1 MKRISKEIQVALVS
15 LMESGKVG
23 EAIQLGLALG
33 LNDGGMFDVVA
44 ALREVEKAS
53 PNQTLVKMQ
62 EAKTAISLQ
71 TEEKSPTHLTIEEAA
86 AAASLKGNTY
96 DDAYSKITMKMISSM
111 GYGEEVKL
119 NEKYYLYHYC
129 EDDYIGL
136 RHVDF
141 EHEDI
146 YTVQYA
152 ILEDDGKGNCTYDI
166 VMSVEDEE
174 IVELLDKA
182 EAAL

>member
-1 MKRISKEIQVALVS
+1 MKRITKEIQVALVS
-15 LMESGKVG
+15 LMESGNLN
-23 EAIQLGLALG
+23 AAMHLAQQLDLKSI
-33 LNDGGMFDVVA
+33 FQS
-44 ALREVEKAS
+44 LRFVEMAS
-53 PNQTLVKMQ
+53 PNETLMKMQ
-62 EAKTAISLQ
+62 EAKLAISLQ
-71 TEEKSPTHLTIEEAA
+71 TEETKSPTHLTIEEAA

-96 DDAYSKITMKMISSM
+96 DDAYSKITMKMIASL

-129 EDDYIGL
+129 DDDYIGL

-152 ILEDDGKGNCTYDI
+152 ILEDDGKGNCTYEI
-166 VMSVEDEE
+166 CLSVEDEE
-174 IVELLDKA
+174 IVELLEKA

>member
-1 MKRISKEIQVALVS
+1 MKRINPQIQEALVS
-15 LMESGKVG
+15 LMESGNLN
-23 EAIQLGLALG
+23 AAMHLAQQLDLKSI
-33 LNDGGMFDVVA
+33 FQS
-44 ALREVEKAS
+44 LRFVEMAS
-53 PNQTLVKMQ
+53 PNETLMKMQ
-62 EAKTAISLQ
+62 EAKLAISLQ
-71 TEEKSPTHLTIEEAA
+71 TEKTKSPTHLTIEEAA

-96 DDAYSKITMKMISSM
+96 DDAYSKITMKMIACM
-111 GYGEEVKL
+111 DYGEEIKL

-129 EDDYIGL
+129 DDDYIGL

-141 EHEDI
+141 EYEDI

-174 IVELLDKA
+174 IVELLEKA

>member
-1 MKRISKEIQVALVS
+1 MKRINPQIQEALVS
-15 LMESGKVG
+15 LMESGNLN
-23 EAIQLGLALG
+23 AAMHLAQQLDLKSI
-33 LNDGGMFDVVA
+33 FQS
-44 ALREVEKAS
+44 LRFVEMAS
-53 PNQTLVKMQ
+53 PNETLMKMQ
-62 EAKTAISLQ
+62 EAKLAISLQ
-71 TEEKSPTHLTIEEAA
+71 TEETQSPTHLTKEQAAKAA
-86 AAASLKGNTY
+86 ALKGNTY

-119 NEKYYLYHYC
+119 NEKYYLYHYA

-141 EHEDI
+141 DCEDI
-146 YTVQYA
+146 YTVQYE

-166 VMSVEDEE
+166 VISVEEE
-174 IVELLDKA
+174 DIMEFLEKA

>member
-1 MKRISKEIQVALVS
+1 
-15 LMESGKVG
+15 MESGKVG

-96 DDAYSKITMKMISSM
+96 DDAVSKITLEMITSM
-111 GYGEEVKL
+111 DYGDEVKL

-141 EHEDI
+141 DCEDI
-146 YTVQYA
+146 YTVLYA
-152 ILEDDGKGNCTYDI
+152 ITEDDGKGNCKYEI
-166 VMSVEDEE
+166 ELVVEDLDISEA
-174 IVELLDKA
+174 LDKA